1 MAYSALAVANAF
13 IRRAEEGKLK
23 QLTPMKL
30 QKLLFYVQSWY
41 YKIRGKPLFDDN
53 FARWTH
59 GPVIPSIYHE
69 FKNYGSGE
77 IKSRGAMLTPIPEG
91 TGNLNLQ
98 LVVPD
103 IDEADADAVY
113 FIDEAIRVYGQY
125 SGWQLS
131 VMTHQP
137 GTAWHIGGGA
147 NGGPMELTDMAEHIH
162 PNTAASPNPA
172 AVAPQ

>member
-13 IRRAEEGKLK
+13 IRRAQEGKLK

-41 YKIRGKPLFDDN
+41 FKTRGKPLFDDN
-53 FARWTH
+53 FSRWTH

-69 FKNYGSGE
+69 FKMYGSGD
-77 IKSRGAMLTPIPEG
+77 IKAPGAMLVPNPEA
-91 TGNLNLQ
+91 TGLLDMQ

-103 IDEADADAVY
+103 IDEGDVDAVA
-113 FIDEAIRVYGQY
+113 FIDEAIRVYGPY

-137 GTAWHIGGGA
+137 GTAWSVRGGG
-147 NGGPMELTDMAEHIH
+147 NGGPMELSDMAQYIH
-162 PNTAASPNPA
+162 PNNAAALSP
-172 AVAPQ
+172 APIQSS